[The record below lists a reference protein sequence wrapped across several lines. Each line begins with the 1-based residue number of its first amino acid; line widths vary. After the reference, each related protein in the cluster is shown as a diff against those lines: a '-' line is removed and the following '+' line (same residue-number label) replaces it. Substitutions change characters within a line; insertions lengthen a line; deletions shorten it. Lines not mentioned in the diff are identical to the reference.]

1 MIKLLINWL
10 INQSRDLYSQLIV
23 YDDDDDSTIVIGG
36 NQTNGLVKV
45 GVVLGYWHPCGNEG
59 PHP

>member
-1 MIKLLINWL
+1 MIKLLIIWL
-10 INQSRDLYSQLIV
+10 INQLCDLYSQLMGN
-23 YDDDDDSTIVIGG
+23 DNDDDSTIVIGG